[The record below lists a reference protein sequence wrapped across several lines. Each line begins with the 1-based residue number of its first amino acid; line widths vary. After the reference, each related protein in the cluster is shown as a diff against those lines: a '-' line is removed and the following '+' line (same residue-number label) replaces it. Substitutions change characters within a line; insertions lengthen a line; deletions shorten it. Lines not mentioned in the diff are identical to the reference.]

1 MKINDIQADALQ
13 ILFDKV
19 EAKDVDIMNMKI
31 DDVLRC
37 MVSQEE
43 LVKYVDEQDL
53 TTMGKIGFI
62 KGFINKAN
70 QVFSIFKK
78 YNNDIPMEYNQA
90 CGEINDSLSM
100 PEQIITDCVEWYHKT
115 TSEVGELPFFDWY
128 IMKRKQALNGAVERR
143 YQAIINKKYEQQR
156 ANNRH

>member
-1 MKINDIQADALQ
+1 MNIKDVSSDGLQ
-13 ILFDKV
+13 VLFDKV
-19 EAKDVDIMNMKI
+19 ESKDVDIMNMKI

-37 MVSQEE
+37 LVSQEE

-53 TTMGKIGFI
+53 TIIGKIGFI

-70 QVFSIFKK
+70 QVFLVFKK

-100 PEQIITDCVEWYHKT
+100 SEQIITDCVEWYHKT

-143 YQAIINKKYEQQR
+143 YQSIINKKYEDKTKQHR
-156 ANNRH
+156 G